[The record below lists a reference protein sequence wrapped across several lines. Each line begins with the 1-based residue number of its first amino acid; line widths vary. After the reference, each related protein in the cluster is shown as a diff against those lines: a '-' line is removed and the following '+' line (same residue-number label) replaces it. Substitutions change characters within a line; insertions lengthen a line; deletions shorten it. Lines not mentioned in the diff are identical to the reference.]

1 MAYLFDHFG
10 WYSGQGESRRST
22 NVAPTNTSTTTTPGE
37 LRSNWTGRNWVE
49 TPYFAPAQATLAE
62 VKKLALV
69 RAKAELLKRQYAF
82 TIGGF
87 SYADFQQTLDDGS
100 IVNALDVTKA
110 ILDAGGNRYAVVSD
124 SGDNIIMNT
133 AKLNSVLLYMYNCSE
148 AAITHYQAIRA
159 LTTKA
164 QVASYVNTTLPTGW
178 PNETLV

>member
-10 WYSGQGESRRST
+10 WYTGEGEGRRST
-22 NVAPTNTSTTTTPGE
+22 SVSPTNTSTTTNPGE
-37 LRSNWTGRNWVE
+37 LRSNWTGREWAEV
-49 TPYFAPAQATLAE
+49 PYFAPAQATLAE

-69 RAKAELLKRQYAF
+69 RVKAELLKRQYAF
-82 TIGGF
+82 VINGF
-87 SYADFQQTLDDGS
+87 RYSDFQQTLDDGS

-124 SGDNIIMNT
+124 SGNNIIMNT

-148 AAITHYQAIRA
+148 AANAHYQAIQA

-164 QVASYVNTTLPTGW
+164 QVASYATSTLLTGW
-178 PNETLV
+178 PDPAL